1 MKFEEKLRKLESI
14 SEKMREDNIS
24 LDDSI
29 KSFEEG
35 IKIATELEKELE
47 SFEKR
52 VQILISDEKGDHL
65 EDFK

>member
-1 MKFEEKLRKLESI
+1 MKFEEKLKKLESI

-52 VQILISDEKGDHL
+52 IQILISDDNGDHL